1 MILGMSLQTFTLV
14 HVIITLIAIAS
25 GLVVL
30 LGMLG
35 SHRMP
40 ALTALFLF
48 TTVLTSVT
56 GFMFPYHGPTPA
68 VILGLISLPLLA
80 VAVYARYVR
89 KMAGGMRK
97 AYVITAMLAFYLN
110 VFVLVA
116 QLFQKVPALHALAP
130 KGSEPPFM
138 VAQVVVLVLF
148 ILFTNR
154 AVKGFRGEAL
164 RPA

>member
-1 MILGMSLQTFTLV
+1 MILGMTYFTVFHVLISLIGIATGFMVMFGLFSGSRMDGMT
-14 HVIITLIAIAS
+14 VIF
-25 GLVVL
+25 L
-30 LGMLG
+30 L
-35 SHRMP
+35 
-40 ALTALFLF
+40 
-48 TTVLTSVT
+48 TTILTSVT